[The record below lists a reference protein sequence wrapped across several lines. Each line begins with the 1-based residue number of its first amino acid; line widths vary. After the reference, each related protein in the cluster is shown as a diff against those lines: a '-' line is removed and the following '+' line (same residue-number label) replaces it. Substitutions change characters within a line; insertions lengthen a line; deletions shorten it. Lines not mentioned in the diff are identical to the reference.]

1 MRYFI
6 ISIILMVVSGCQLV
20 VINSDNTKEVETQK
34 TEKTHETTVIEK
46 EKEDGKKSN

>member
-1 MRYFI
+1 MKYFI
-6 ISIILMVVSGCQLV
+6 IVLAAIIAAGCQLV